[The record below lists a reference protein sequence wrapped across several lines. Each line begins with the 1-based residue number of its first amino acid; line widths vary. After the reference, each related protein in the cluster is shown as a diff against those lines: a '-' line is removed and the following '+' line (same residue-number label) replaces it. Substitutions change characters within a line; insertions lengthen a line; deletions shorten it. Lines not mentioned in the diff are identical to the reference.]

1 MATSVLPVVAL
12 LRISERLPVY
22 GCPGVAMSMPRIE
35 TVIELRLL
43 NLRQAF
49 SVRSVRCELRTKQK
63 MVTLLKLGSLKLEAF
78 HEKKLCEQQVFA
90 PPMGQQAVKNVL
102 GVDIPLIMPIPHDV
116 ALLGLFSNWNSLTIH
131 TLHVEYTV
139 GSRTDTEHQT
149 YVKDFPLVIKRYDN
163 LPIYRQFQE
172 PKTHRRVLGNKQIVI
187 NVTLPDA
194 LCVGPMDTF
203 SVHVNLKANN
213 LHSHLRRDVRLKQL
227 TIQLREVCTCHEAG
241 LTPRREIK
249 LSTTNKQ
256 FNDSDNVLNTVG
268 LSHTFNLK
276 FSRVN
281 DYLSIYDT
289 LEPPIPPLEVKD
301 TDALALMVDNS
312 SLARERVLDR
322 PDDGVPLT
330 HAFGFTTSEGKL
342 FRISYEMNIKLKLSG
357 AKDLEERFP
366 LTVLAYDRASSEAL
380 LPWIMHE
387 CEVAKAR
394 FGKEVVQAAATG
406 SSKLLEFTAPPVVYY
421 NNINDWLKM
430 GYPRQAYLSD
440 TAVLLDIPHM

>member
-1 MATSVLPVVAL
+1 
-12 LRISERLPVY
+12 
-22 GCPGVAMSMPRIE
+22 MPRIE

-43 NLRQAF
+43 NLRQPF

-78 HEKKLCEQQVFA
+78 HERKLCEQQVFA
-90 PPMGQQAVKNVL
+90 PPMGQLVVKNVL
-102 GVDIPLIMPIPHDV
+102 GVDIPMIMAIPHDV
-116 ALLGLFSNWNSLTIH
+116 PLLGLFSNWNSLTIH

-139 GSRTDTEHQT
+139 GSRGDSEQHT

-163 LPIYRQFQE
+163 LPIYRQFLE
-172 PKTHRRVLGNKQIVI
+172 PKTHRRVLANQQVII
-187 NVTLPDA
+187 NVTLPET

-203 SVHVNLKANN
+203 SVHINLKANN
-213 LHSHLRRDVRLKQL
+213 LHSHLQRDVRLKQL

-256 FNDSDNVLNTVG
+256 FNDSDNILNTVG

-289 LEPPIPPLEVKD
+289 LEVIPPLEATKD
-301 TDALALMVDNS
+301 PEAALFMIDNS
-312 SLARERVLDR
+312 SLARERVLDKL
-322 PDDGVPLT
+322 DDGVPLT
-330 HAFGFTTSEGKL
+330 HGFGFTTSEGKL
-342 FRISYEMNIKLKLSG
+342 FRISYEMNVKLKLSG
-357 AKDLEERFP
+357 AKDIEERFP
-366 LTVLAYDRASSEAL
+366 LTVLAYDRQSSEAL

-406 SSKLLEFTAPPVVYY
+406 ASKLLDYSTPPIVYY
-421 NNINDWLKM
+421 NTLNDWLKM